1 MASQGDKST
10 GKDEGEVKST
20 PSINQEVAPT
30 LVSSTDTKGT
40 KLHIFIFCTVL
51 FPFLT
56 IVDEK
61 MFFSKACF
69 NRERRKVLSLALLI
83 VFVFMNPIFNIFLSL
98 DIKFLKSCT

>member
-61 MFFSKACF
+61 IFLSIKACF
-69 NRERRKVLSLALLI
+69 NRQKRKVLSLALL
-83 VFVFMNPIFNIFLSL
+83 VFVFMNPIFNNY
-98 DIKFLKSCT
+98 

>member
-30 LVSSTDTKGT
+30 LVSSTDTKLTKGT

-61 MFFSKACF
+61 IFLSKACF
-69 NRERRKVLSLALLI
+69 NRLMRKVLSLALL
-83 VFVFMNPIFNIFLSL
+83 VFVFMNPIFNNY
-98 DIKFLKSCT
+98 

>member
-1 MASQGDKST
+1 MYLLVEGLNLKSMAGQGDEST

-20 PSINQEVAPT
+20 PSIYNQEVSPP

-40 KLHIFIFCTVL
+40 ILFIFYTVL

-61 MFFSKACF
+61 IFLSKACF
-69 NRERRKVLSLALLI
+69 N
-83 VFVFMNPIFNIFLSL
+83 
-98 DIKFLKSCT
+98 CQ

>member
-10 GKDEGEVKST
+10 GKDEVKST

-61 MFFSKACF
+61 IFLSKACF
-69 NRERRKVLSLALLI
+69 NRLKRKVLSLALL
-83 VFVFMNPIFNIFLSL
+83 VFVFMNPIFNNY
-98 DIKFLKSCT
+98 